1 MIEKNRGKKGMKKK
15 KAAERSSVRSAR
27 PGSGGPQKGAS
38 QKGASQKPAA
48 VNKARRP
55 ATTRVAARSVKVAAR
70 AAGASRAARLGGSAP
85 IRRELYPAIE
95 PFRQGH
101 LRVSDIHE
109 IYYEVCGNPA
119 GKPAVFLHGG
129 PGAGSDKRARQFF
142 DPRHYRIVVFDQRG
156 CGRSR
161 PSASLIEN
169 TTWHLVADIERLR
182 KHLGIERWLVFG
194 GSWGSTLALA
204 YAEAHPERV
213 TELVLRGIFL
223 LRYAEIRWLYQHGAS
238 EIFPD
243 CWEAYRDAIPPDERD
258 DFLRAYHQR
267 LTGPDQRVALEAARA
282 WSVWEASTS
291 FLHSN
296 LDNIRKWSEDQFALS
311 VARIEC
317 HYFVNRGFLRS
328 ETQLLDDV
336 PRIRKIPATIVQ
348 GRYDIVC
355 PATSAWDLHR
365 VWPEADLRIVSD
377 AGHSAFEPGNIHE
390 LVLAT
395 DRYRSR

>member
-1 MIEKNRGKKGMKKK
+1 MKKK
-15 KAAERSSVRSAR
+15 KGAQPAATGTGRQIARSASSKGRATPKRTANAAAKRSSEPKRSAM
-27 PGSGGPQKGAS
+27 
-38 QKGASQKPAA
+38 
-48 VNKARRP
+48 RRP
-55 ATTRVAARSVKVAAR
+55 ASRGPHEASTAKLAVRSV
-70 AAGASRAARLGGSAP
+70 ASRASARISQPAA
-85 IRRELYPAIE
+85 RRELYPAVE
-95 PFRQGH
+95 PFRHGY
-101 LRVSDIHE
+101 LRVSEIHE
-109 IYYEVCGNPA
+109 IYYEECGNPA
-119 GKPAVFLHGG
+119 GKAAVFLHGG

-142 DPRHYRIVVFDQRG
+142 DPHHYRIVVFDQRG

-169 TTWHLVADIERLR
+169 TTWHLVADLERLR

-213 TELVLRGIFL
+213 SELVLRGIFL

-243 CWEAYRDAIPPDERD
+243 CWEAYRDAIPVDERD
-258 DFLRAYHQR
+258 DFLRAYHQC
-267 LTGPDQRVALEAARA
+267 LTGSDQRVALAAARA

-291 FLHSN
+291 FLYSN
-296 LDNIRKWSEDQFALS
+296 PDTIRKWSEDQFALA

-336 PRIRKIPATIVQ
+336 PRIRHIPATIVQ
-348 GRYDIVC
+348 GRYDVVC

-365 VWPEADLRIVSD
+365 AWPEATLRMVPD
-377 AGHSAFEPGNIHE
+377 AGHSAFEAGNINE

>member
-1 MIEKNRGKKGMKKK
+1 MKKK
-15 KAAERSSVRSAR
+15 KAAQVKSRAVPRRRPSKPVGYAAKSATRTAKARETVRTSARSA
-27 PGSGGPQKGAS
+27 A
-38 QKGASQKPAA
+38 
-48 VNKARRP
+48 
-55 ATTRVAARSVKVAAR
+55 
-70 AAGASRAARLGGSAP
+70 
-85 IRRELYPAIE
+85 RRELYPALE
-95 PFRQGH
+95 PYRHGH
-101 LRVSDIHE
+101 LRVSDVHE
-109 IYYEVCGNPA
+109 IYYEESGNPA

-161 PSASLIEN
+161 PSASLVEN

-182 KHLGIERWLVFG
+182 RHLGIERWLVFG

-204 YAEAHPERV
+204 YAEANPERV
-213 TELVLRGIFL
+213 SEIVLRGIFL
-223 LRYAEIRWLYQHGAS
+223 LRYAEIRWFYQHGAS

-243 CWEAYRDAIPPDERD
+243 FWQAYRDAIPPDERD
-258 DFLRAYHQR
+258 DYLSAYYKR
-267 LTGPDQRVALEAARA
+267 LTGSDQRAALAAARA
-282 WSVWEASTS
+282 WSMWEAAAS

-296 LDNIRKWSEDQFALS
+296 VENIRKWGEDQFALA

-328 ETQLLDDV
+328 ESQLIDDV
-336 PRIRKIPATIVQ
+336 PRVRHIPATIVQ

-365 VWPEADLRIVSD
+365 AWPEADLRIVAD
-377 AGHSAFEPGNIHE
+377 AGHSAFEPGNTHE

>member
-1 MIEKNRGKKGMKKK
+1 MKKK
-15 KAAERSSVRSAR
+15 KVAPRTA
-27 PGSGGPQKGAS
+27 
-38 QKGASQKPAA
+38 
-48 VNKARRP
+48 ARRP
-55 ATTRVAARSVKVAAR
+55 AAAKAQRTSPKKKTPARAARNRSVNAPKATARASAAR
-70 AAGASRAARLGGSAP
+70 ASATARASIAAPSPAP
-85 IRRELYPAIE
+85 TAPQRRELYPAIE
-95 PFRQGH
+95 PYSTGY
-101 LRVSDIHE
+101 LRVSEIHE
-109 IYYEVCGNPA
+109 IYYEESGNPA
-119 GKPAVFLHGG
+119 GKPAIFLHGG
-129 PGAGSDKRARQFF
+129 PGAGSDRRARQFF
-142 DPRHYRIVVFDQRG
+142 DPQHYRIIVFDQRG

-161 PSASLIEN
+161 PSASLVEN

-182 KHLGIERWLVFG
+182 KHLNIDRWLVFG

-204 YAEAHPERV
+204 YSEAHPERV
-213 TELVLRGIFL
+213 TEIVLRGIFL
-223 LRYAEIRWLYQHGAS
+223 VRYAEIRWLYQHGAS

-243 CWEAYRDAIPPDERD
+243 QWEAYRDVIPLDERD
-258 DFLRAYHQR
+258 DYLNAYYQR
-267 LTGPDQRVALEAARA
+267 LTGSDQRAALAAARA

-291 FLHSN
+291 FLYSN
-296 LDNIRKWSEDQFALS
+296 LDNIKKWGEDHFALA

-336 PRIRKIPATIVQ
+336 ARIRHIPATIVQ

-365 VWPEADLRIVSD
+365 VWPEAEFRMVPD

-390 LVLAT
+390 LVSAT

>member
-1 MIEKNRGKKGMKKK
+1 MKKK
-15 KAAERSSVRSAR
+15 QSAQARPARTAPRPAAGKHKKPAPKKKARVARRSVTAAKSTRSAV
-27 PGSGGPQKGAS
+27 SS
-38 QKGASQKPAA
+38 AA
-48 VNKARRP
+48 
-55 ATTRVAARSVKVAAR
+55 AAPVVQ
-70 AAGASRAARLGGSAP
+70 L
-85 IRRELYPAIE
+85 RELYPPVE
-95 PFRQGH
+95 PYRQGF
-101 LRVSDIHE
+101 LRVSELHE
-109 IYYEVCGNPA
+109 IYYEESGNPL
-119 GKPAVFLHGG
+119 GKPAIFLHGG
-129 PGAGSDKRARQFF
+129 PGAGSDRRARQFF
-142 DPRHYRIVVFDQRG
+142 DPLHYRIVVFDQRG

-161 PSASLIEN
+161 PSASLVEN

-182 KHLGIERWLVFG
+182 RHLNIERWLVFG

-204 YAEAHPERV
+204 YSEAHPERV
-213 TELVLRGIFL
+213 SEIVLRGIFL

-243 CWEAYRDAIPPDERD
+243 YWEAYRDVIPLDERD
-258 DFLRAYHQR
+258 DYLNAYYQR
-267 LTGPDQRVALEAARA
+267 LTGTDQRTALAAARA

-291 FLHSN
+291 FLRSN
-296 LDNIRKWSEDQFALS
+296 HDNIRKWGEDQFALA

-336 PRIRKIPATIVQ
+336 ERIRKIPTTIVQ

-365 VWPEADLRIVSD
+365 VWPEADFRMVPD
-377 AGHSAFEPGNIHE
+377 AGHSAFEAGNVHE
-390 LVLAT
+390 LVSAT

>member
-1 MIEKNRGKKGMKKK
+1 MKKK
-15 KAAERSSVRSAR
+15 KGAPAKSRATPRRSAPKR
-27 PGSGGPQKGAS
+27 PAGKKTQAVS
-38 QKGASQKPAA
+38 AA
-48 VNKARRP
+48 KSAPRAAKARDSSRLNQ
-55 ATTRVAARSVKVAAR
+55 RSAAQRSAA
-70 AAGASRAARLGGSAP
+70 
-85 IRRELYPAIE
+85 RRELYPAIE
-95 PFRQGH
+95 PFRHGY
-101 LRVSDIHE
+101 LRVSDVHE
-109 IYYEVCGNPA
+109 IYYEECGNPA

-161 PSASLIEN
+161 PSASLVEN

-204 YAEAHPERV
+204 YAEANPERV
-213 TELVLRGIFL
+213 SEIVLRGIFL
-223 LRYAEIRWLYQHGAS
+223 LRHAEIRWFYQHGAS

-243 CWEAYRDAIPPDERD
+243 AWEAYREAIPPDERD
-258 DFLRAYHQR
+258 DFISAYYKR
-267 LTGPDQRVALEAARA
+267 LVGSDQRAALAAARA
-282 WSVWEASTS
+282 WSVWEASAS
-291 FLHSN
+291 FLRSN
-296 LDNIRKWSEDQFALS
+296 GDNIKKWGEDQFALA

-328 ETQLLDDV
+328 ESQLLDDV
-336 PRIRKIPATIVQ
+336 PRIRHIPATIVQ

-365 VWPEADLRIVSD
+365 AWPEADLRIVPD
-377 AGHSAFEPGNIHE
+377 AGHSAFEAGNSHE

>member
-1 MIEKNRGKKGMKKK
+1 MKKK
-15 KAAERSSVRSAR
+15 KGAPVKSRATPRLSTRAAAKKKRPVSAA
-27 PGSGGPQKGAS
+27 KL
-38 QKGASQKPAA
+38 
-48 VNKARRP
+48 
-55 ATTRVAARSVKVAAR
+55 ATRSVKAR
-70 AAGASRAARLGGSAP
+70 DTA
-85 IRRELYPAIE
+85 RRELYPALE
-95 PFRQGH
+95 PFRHGY
-101 LRVSDIHE
+101 LRVSDVHE
-109 IYYEVCGNPA
+109 IYYEECGNPA

-182 KHLGIERWLVFG
+182 KHLGIDRWLVFG

-204 YAEAHPERV
+204 YAEANPERV
-213 TELVLRGIFL
+213 SEIVLRGIFL
-223 LRYAEIRWLYQHGAS
+223 LRYAEIRWFYQHGAS

-243 CWEAYRDAIPPDERD
+243 AWEAYRDAIPPDERD
-258 DFLRAYHQR
+258 DFLSAYHKR
-267 LTGPDQRVALEAARA
+267 LIGSDQRAALAAARA
-282 WSVWEASTS
+282 WSIWEASAS
-291 FLHSN
+291 FLYTN
-296 LDNIRKWSEDQFALS
+296 GDNIRKWGEDQFALA

-328 ETQLLDDV
+328 ESQLLDDV
-336 PRIRKIPATIVQ
+336 HRIRHIPATIVQ
-348 GRYDIVC
+348 GRYDVVC

-365 VWPEADLRIVSD
+365 AWPEADLRIVPD
-377 AGHSAFEPGNIHE
+377 AGHSAFEPGNAHE

>member
-1 MIEKNRGKKGMKKK
+1 MKKK
-15 KAAERSSVRSAR
+15 KGAQAKSTRTTARRSAAGKLTR
-27 PGSGGPQKGAS
+27 P
-38 QKGASQKPAA
+38 PAKKKSAARTPA
-48 VNKARRP
+48 VSAAKS
-55 ATTRVAARSVKVAAR
+55 AARSAVSSRSSTRIATGLAA
-70 AAGASRAARLGGSAP
+70 AP
-85 IRRELYPAIE
+85 PARRELYPAIE
-95 PFRQGH
+95 PFRQGY
-101 LRVSDIHE
+101 LRVSEIHE
-109 IYYEVCGNPA
+109 IYYEECGNPA

-129 PGAGSDKRARQFF
+129 PGAGSDRRARQFF
-142 DPRHYRIVVFDQRG
+142 DPQHYRIIVFDQRG

-213 TELVLRGIFL
+213 TEIVLRGIFL

-243 CWEAYRDAIPPDERD
+243 FWEAYRDVIPLDERD
-258 DFLRAYHQR
+258 DYLHAYHQR
-267 LTGPDQRVALEAARA
+267 LTGTDQQAAVKAARA

-291 FLHSN
+291 FLYSN
-296 LDNIRKWSEDQFALS
+296 LDNIKKWGEDQFALA

-336 PRIRKIPATIVQ
+336 PRIRHIPATIVQ

-365 VWPEADLRIVSD
+365 VWPEADFRMVPD
-377 AGHSAFEPGNIHE
+377 TGHSAFESGNIHE
-390 LVLAT
+390 LVSAT

>member
-1 MIEKNRGKKGMKKK
+1 MTKQKATSRNSKSSAPT
-15 KAAERSSVRSAR
+15 KAAKKSSPRSKPRASRSAAKLATR
-27 PGSGGPQKGAS
+27 AAS
-38 QKGASQKPAA
+38 ASRSAVRAATPAA
-48 VNKARRP
+48 
-55 ATTRVAARSVKVAAR
+55 
-70 AAGASRAARLGGSAP
+70 AP
-85 IRRELYPAIE
+85 RRELYPAIE
-95 PFRQGH
+95 PFKHGY
-101 LRVSDIHE
+101 LRVSDVHE
-109 IYYEVCGNPA
+109 IYYEECGNPA
-119 GKPAVFLHGG
+119 GKPAIFLHGG

-142 DPRHYRIVVFDQRG
+142 DPHHYRIVVFDQRG

-169 TTWHLVADIERLR
+169 TTWHLVADMERLR

-213 TELVLRGIFL
+213 SELVLRGIFM
-223 LRYAEIRWLYQHGAS
+223 LRYNEIRWFYQHGAS

-267 LTGPDQRVALEAARA
+267 LTGNDQRAALAAARA

-296 LDNIRKWSEDQFALS
+296 LDNIRRWGEDQFALA
-311 VARIEC
+311 VARIES

-328 ETQLLDDV
+328 ESQLVDDV
-336 PRIRKIPATIVQ
+336 PRIRHIPATIVQ
-348 GRYDIVC
+348 GRYDVVC

-365 VWPEADLRIVSD
+365 AWPEADFRIVPD

-390 LVLAT
+390 LVTAT

>member
-1 MIEKNRGKKGMKKK
+1 MKKK
-15 KAAERSSVRSAR
+15 KTAQVKSRTAPRHRPSKPLGYAAKSASRTVKAREVVRSA
-27 PGSGGPQKGAS
+27 
-38 QKGASQKPAA
+38 
-48 VNKARRP
+48 
-55 ATTRVAARSVKVAAR
+55 ARS
-70 AAGASRAARLGGSAP
+70 AP
-85 IRRELYPAIE
+85 RRELYPALE
-95 PFRQGH
+95 PYRHGH
-101 LRVSDIHE
+101 LRVSDVHE
-109 IYYEVCGNPA
+109 IYYEESGNPA

-161 PSASLIEN
+161 PSASLVEN

-204 YAEAHPERV
+204 YAEANPDRV
-213 TELVLRGIFL
+213 SEIVLRGIFL
-223 LRYAEIRWLYQHGAS
+223 LRYAEIRWFYQHGAS

-243 CWEAYRDAIPPDERD
+243 SWEAYRDAIPPDERD
-258 DFLRAYHQR
+258 DFLSAYYKR
-267 LTGPDQRVALEAARA
+267 LTGSDQRAALAAARA
-282 WSVWEASTS
+282 WSMWEASAS

-296 LDNIRKWSEDQFALS
+296 VENIRKWGEDQFALA

-328 ETQLLDDV
+328 ESQLIDDV
-336 PRIRKIPATIVQ
+336 PRIRHIPTTIVQ

-355 PATSAWDLHR
+355 PATTAWDLHR
-365 VWPEADLRIVSD
+365 AWPEAELRIVAD
-377 AGHSAFEPGNIHE
+377 AGHSAFEPGNTHE

>member
-1 MIEKNRGKKGMKKK
+1 MKKKK
-15 KAAERSSVRSAR
+15 KAAPLKSRVQAR
-27 PGSGGPQKGAS
+27 ALRTPSKRTPTKRKTS
-38 QKGASQKPAA
+38 TRP
-48 VNKARRP
+48 RP
-55 ATTRVAARSVKVAAR
+55 ATD
-70 AAGASRAARLGGSAP
+70 GASSPARIAAAP
-85 IRRELYPAIE
+85 QRRELYPPIE
-95 PFRQGH
+95 PFKHGY
-101 LRVSDIHE
+101 LRVSDVHE
-109 IYYEVCGNPA
+109 LYYEECGNPA

-129 PGAGSDKRARQFF
+129 PGAGSDRRARQFF
-142 DPRHYRIVVFDQRG
+142 DPLHYRIVVFDQRG

-204 YAEAHPERV
+204 YSEAHPERV

-243 CWEAYRDAIPPDERD
+243 CWEAYRDIIPIDERD
-258 DFLRAYHQR
+258 DYLRAYHQR
-267 LTGPDQRVALEAARA
+267 LTGTEQRAALEAARA

-296 LDNIRKWSEDQFALS
+296 LDNIRKWSEDQFALA

-336 PRIRKIPATIVQ
+336 PRIRHIPATIVQ

-365 VWPEADLRIVSD
+365 AWPEADLRIVPD
-377 AGHSAFEPGNIHE
+377 AGHSAFEPGNVHE
-390 LVLAT
+390 LVSAT